1 MNRNVQ
7 QLAEHLLKTGY
18 DGLSMKE
25 KRVLKRMANRL
36 AISENINETFHE
48 RLTLGERLADRVAA
62 FGGSWTFIISFGI
75 VLAVWVIINTV
86 ILSDKAIFD
95 PYPFVF
101 LNLVLSMLAAVQAP
115 VIMMSQNRQAN
126 KDRLTA
132 TNDYEVNLKAELE
145 IMQLHDKIDQIRN
158 EQLSGIIRQQQ
169 EQITRLGAVVEK
181 LESGPRGTAA
191 S

>member
-62 FGGSWTFIISFGI
+62 FGGSWTFIVSFGI

-169 EQITRLGAVVEK
+169 EQITRLNTVVER
-181 LESGPRGTAA
+181 LESGPRGNAA

>member
-62 FGGSWTFIISFGI
+62 FGGSWTFIVSFGI

-86 ILSDKAIFD
+86 ILSGRAIFD

-169 EQITRLGAVVEK
+169 EQITRLNAVVEK